1 MKKLKERS
9 STIKNAVESIN
20 SPPPAA
26 VENLPEKPVEKPAK
40 EKQHMSHLR
49 LSANLLELIK
59 ASAAKHGM
67 SMKSFVQLSALSMQ
81 TASNELVAKACA
93 ELFKVDSGA
102 ATERASLKSSARFV
116 DLVIPDI
123 ASRFNGSITLAFKAS
138 AAYVAGLPE
147 DEASAVLQEAMQV
160 DLRMHYRL
168 TAAPR

>member
-26 VENLPEKPVEKPAK
+26 VENLPEPVEKPAK

-59 ASAAKHGM
+59 SSAAKHGM

-138 AAYVAGLPE
+138 AAYVAGLPD
-147 DEASAVLQEAMQV
+147 DEASAVLQGAMQV